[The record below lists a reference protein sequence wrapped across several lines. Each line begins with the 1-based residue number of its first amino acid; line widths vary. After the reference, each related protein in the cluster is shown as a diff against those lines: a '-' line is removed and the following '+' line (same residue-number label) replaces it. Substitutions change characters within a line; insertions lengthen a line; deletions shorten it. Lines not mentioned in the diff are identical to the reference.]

1 MATAKE
7 CHLHTRT
14 MRTQHQVRSP
24 LPVGDDKSV
33 QGMTSSSSILINSKS
48 LYLKFLAKVDSQFKS
63 GRNVSQNRKIQS
75 ILNFSQDGVNTRAF
89 CVGRKNSIHQHLTA
103 SLDGPVE
110 FDRPVF
116 SLFFHTSC
124 PFASSDGGLLHKSL
138 LISCS
143 PSYEIHTQQNKC
155 VNIHFF
161 ICSPRRIKTHGNCI
175 IALSIIHL
183 APYFSIL
190 DQT

>member
-33 QGMTSSSSILINSKS
+33 QGMTSSNSILINSKS

-63 GRNVSQNRKIQS
+63 SRNVSQNRKIQS

-103 SLDGPVE
+103 SLEGQWNLTGL
-110 FDRPVF
+110 FSVF
-116 SLFFHTSC
+116 SSTL
-124 PFASSDGGLLHKSL
+124 
-138 LISCS
+138 
-143 PSYEIHTQQNKC
+143 
-155 VNIHFF
+155 
-161 ICSPRRIKTHGNCI
+161 
-175 IALSIIHL
+175 L
-183 APYFSIL
+183 APLLPLMEAFYTNLS
-190 DQT
+190 